1 MIGDKIREQRRLKGL
16 SQSELAKVLGVSV
29 RSLIRYESGERTPN
43 TELAGALSRAL
54 DIPIGELYGEND
66 RFVAAA
72 GELYGVRGHRQ
83 ARQFIQEA
91 EALFAG
97 GELSEEDK
105 EAFFK
110 AITDIY
116 WESKARNQ
124 KRYARKREG
133 GDTE

>member
-54 DIPIGELYGEND
+54 DIPI
-66 RFVAAA
+66 

>member
-72 GELYGVRGHRQ
+72 GELYGVHGHRQ
-83 ARQFIQEA
+83 ARQVIQEA

>member
-83 ARQFIQEA
+83 ARQFI
-91 EALFAG
+91 
-97 GELSEEDK
+97 
-105 EAFFK
+105 
-110 AITDIY
+110 
-116 WESKARNQ
+116 
-124 KRYARKREG
+124 
-133 GDTE
+133 

>member
-43 TELAGALSRAL
+43 TALSRAL